1 MAVDEAKPVTHAEPV
16 VQMLPLELDGRH
28 IGILTVDTPGE
39 RDEWEMHPD
48 QDELLFLLEGA
59 IDVLLRKELE
69 SEVEQTI
76 HFKAGEACLVPQ
88 GIWHRQV
95 VVSPCKLLF
104 LTPRTLHEAF
114 LPRGGWDERPS

>member
-1 MAVDEAKPVTHAEPV
+1 MVVGEAKPVTRAEPV

-28 IGILTVDTPGE
+28 IGILTVDAPGE

-59 IDVLLRKELE
+59 IDVLLRKELDSDIE
-69 SEVEQTI
+69 RTV

-88 GIWHRQV
+88 GMWHRQV

-104 LTPRTLHEAF
+104 LTPKTLHEVF
-114 LPRGGWDERPS
+114 LPPGGWDEKA